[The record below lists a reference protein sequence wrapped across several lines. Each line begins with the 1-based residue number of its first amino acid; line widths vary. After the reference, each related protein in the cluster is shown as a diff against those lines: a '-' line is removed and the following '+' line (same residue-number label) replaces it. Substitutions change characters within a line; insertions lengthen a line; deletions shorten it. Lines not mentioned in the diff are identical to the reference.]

1 MEQKVEVEKDG
12 RVMRI
17 PKHMLEDALRLGC
30 TQTKKPIKN
39 PPKELL
45 LPRNPTVK
53 IEANAEVKSE
63 IELVKEQLDK
73 AGIKYHP
80 ATGLAK
86 LKAKLK

>member
-1 MEQKVEVEKDG
+1 
-12 RVMRI
+12 
-17 PKHMLEDALRLGC
+17 MLEDALRLGC

-53 IEANAEVKSE
+53 IEPKSE